1 MVAPWKIRL
10 LWTQLLLALIL
21 VAIRVLDRP
30 EPGLNFLPPLPRA
43 ADYDR
48 EEAIRLAFYEVLLG
62 YGIRVDW
69 ISGDSRNKIVRIPI
83 DLPVIEPYTELA
95 ARFRELGA
103 QILQAESD
111 ALDDNMTLALAVAR
125 EPFMNVFLRR
135 DASIA
140 RAAGRIALVIDDFG
154 YTFNSGIEKFLQLQH
169 TFTVSIIP
177 GLKYSAAVAN
187 AAHERNRQVM
197 IHLPMQPKNDK
208 IDRDDFVLLTEMG
221 ENEIRNR
228 VRRAINAIPHA
239 VGLNNHMGS
248 LATENDTLLA
258 IMMAEVSKTGLF
270 FLDSRTD
277 PSTRAHVWARQFG
290 IPTAVNDVFLD
301 AIHEKPFIRQQ
312 ILSLAEIAGRR
323 GFAIAIG
330 HPQELTLKVLQ
341 EELPKLEKRGFRLV
355 NVSEMMK

>member
-1 MVAPWKIRL
+1 MVALWKIRL
-10 LWTQLLLALIL
+10 LWTQLILALIL

-30 EPGLNFLPPLPRA
+30 EPGLNFLPPHPRPT
-43 ADYDR
+43 DYDR

-69 ISGDSRNKIVRIPI
+69 ISGDSRSKIVRIPI
-83 DLPVIEPYTELA
+83 DLPVLEPYTELA

-111 ALDDNMTLALAVAR
+111 AFDENMTLALAI
-125 EPFMNVFLRR
+125 EHQPFMNVVLRR

-140 RAAGRIALVIDDFG
+140 RTAGRIALVIDDFG
-154 YTFNSGIEKFLQLQH
+154 YTFNSEIKNFLELKH

-177 GLKYSAAVAN
+177 GLQYSAAVAN

-197 IHLPMQPKNDK
+197 IHLPMEPKNGK
-208 IDRDDFVLLTEMG
+208 IDRDDYVLLTEMG
-221 ENEIRNR
+221 ENEIRDR
-228 VRRAINAIPHA
+228 VRRAVTAIPHA

-258 IMMAEVSKTGLF
+258 SMMAEVSKTGLF

-277 PSTRAHVWARQFG
+277 PGTRAHFWAQKFG

-301 AIHEKPFIRQQ
+301 AIPEAPFIRQQ
-312 ILSLAEIAGRR
+312 ILYLAEIAGRR
-323 GFAIAIG
+323 GGAIAIG